1 MKMMNSCEKEPAREV
16 YKRAFGAMAGLPGWR
31 IKAEEWLFMPEPL
44 EKLTRDE
51 AFKGVCR
58 RSRR

>member
-1 MKMMNSCEKEPAREV
+1 MISNEKEFAREV
-16 YKRAFGAMAGLPGWR
+16 YKRAFGAVSGIPNWR

-51 AFKGVCR
+51 AFKGVCK

>member
-1 MKMMNSCEKEPAREV
+1 MTNNEKEFAREV
-16 YKRAFGAMAGLPGWR
+16 YKRAFGTVADIPCWR

-51 AFKGVCR
+51 AFKGIFK
-58 RSRR
+58 RSRG

>member
-1 MKMMNSCEKEPAREV
+1 MNNNEKEFAREV
-16 YKRAFGAMAGLPGWR
+16 FERVFGAMADVPGWR

-51 AFKGVCR
+51 AFKGICK

>member
-1 MKMMNSCEKEPAREV
+1 MNSCEKELVKEV
-16 YKRAFGAMAGLPGWR
+16 YKRAFEATTSLPGWH
-31 IKAEEWLFMPEPL
+31 IETEKWLFMPEPL

-51 AFKGVCR
+51 AFKGIYK

>member
-1 MKMMNSCEKEPAREV
+1 MNSNEKEFAREV
-16 YKRAFGAMAGLPGWR
+16 YKRAFEAVAGIPNWR
-31 IKAEEWLFMPEPL
+31 IKAEKWLFMPEPL

-51 AFKGVCR
+51 AFKGVCK

>member
-1 MKMMNSCEKEPAREV
+1 MTSNENEFAREV
-16 YKRAFGAMAGLPGWR
+16 YKRAFGAVAGIPNWR

-44 EKLTRDE
+44 EKLTRDK
-51 AFKGVCR
+51 AFKGICK

>member
-1 MKMMNSCEKEPAREV
+1 MNSCEKEFTREV
-16 YKRAFGAMAGLPGWR
+16 YKRAFEATAGLPSWC

-44 EKLTRDE
+44 EKLTRNE
-51 AFKGVCR
+51 AFKGVCE

>member
-1 MKMMNSCEKEPAREV
+1 MTSNEKEFAREV
-16 YKRAFGAMAGLPGWR
+16 YKRAFGAVPGIPNWC
-31 IKAEEWLFMPEPL
+31 IKVEEWLFMPEPL

-51 AFKGVCR
+51 AFKGICK

>member
-1 MKMMNSCEKEPAREV
+1 MSNNEKEFAREV
-16 YKRAFGAMAGLPGWR
+16 YKRAFGAVASIPGWR
-31 IKAEEWLFMPEPL
+31 VNAEEWLFMPEPL

-51 AFKGVCR
+51 AFKGICK